1 MSEKRIKQV
10 IIIRKDLNMRRGKSI
25 SQGCHSSLA
34 IFFNLMKQNPN
45 SKPEQGH
52 FELDITNPF
61 MLDWMNG
68 HFTKICVYVNSEKEL
83 LDIHQKAVDAGLSTS
98 LIKDAGFTE
107 FKEPTFTSVAIGPDD
122 PDKIDLITGN
132 LPLY

>member
-1 MSEKRIKQV
+1 
-10 IIIRKDLNMRRGKSI
+10 
-25 SQGCHSSLA
+25 
-34 IFFNLMKQNPN
+34 
-45 SKPEQGH
+45 
-52 FELDITNPF
+52 

-68 HFTKICVYVNSEKEL
+68 HFTKICVYVNSEQEL
-83 LDIHQKAVDAGLSTS
+83 LDIHQKAVDAGLPAS

-122 PDKIDLITGN
+122 PEKIDLITGQ